1 MRSLEQGRRLAKA
14 GPVRI
19 SGLFLAGTL
28 TTYRKYLQRVLG
40 GDWLAFPRR
49 LFNDTA
55 SVVMGE
61 RAIALPADSDL
72 LGTEANFG
80 AFVEVEE
87 IENVQL
93 WPVQFWQRS
102 VHPTYSTTKIGHL
115 LLPVNCPQ
123 SIFPQVKYF

>member
-1 MRSLEQGRRLAKA
+1 M
-14 GPVRI
+14 
-19 SGLFLAGTL
+19 FLSGTL

-40 GDWLAFPRR
+40 GDLLAFPRR
-49 LFNDTA
+49 VFNDTA

-61 RAIALPADSDL
+61 RAVVLPADDDL
-72 LGTEANFG
+72 LGIEANFG

-102 VHPTYSTTKIGHL
+102 VRIYTDLIHL
-115 LLPVNCPQ
+115 A
-123 SIFPQVKYF
+123 

>member
-1 MRSLEQGRRLAKA
+1 MNMMMIYCTFVVRS
-14 GPVRI
+14 
-19 SGLFLAGTL
+19 SGTL
-28 TTYRKYLQRVLG
+28 TTYRKYLRRVLG
-40 GDWLAFPRR
+40 GDWLSFPRR

-61 RAIALPADSDL
+61 RAIVLPAESDL
-72 LGTEANFG
+72 LGTEADFG

-102 VHPTYSTTKIGHL
+102 VA
-115 LLPVNCPQ
+115 CE
-123 SIFPQVKYF
+123 

>member
-1 MRSLEQGRRLAKA
+1 MLQTTLLAIMKCIDLSRPKSA
-14 GPVRI
+14 AVKDIDIGKGDIDLPLYHTYDGSVLV
-19 SGLFLAGTL
+19 GAL

-61 RAIALPADSDL
+61 RAVVLPADADL

-102 VHPTYSTTKIGHL
+102 EQTY
-115 LLPVNCPQ
+115 
-123 SIFPQVKYF
+123 

>member
-1 MRSLEQGRRLAKA
+1 MSLLVVGA
-14 GPVRI
+14 
-19 SGLFLAGTL
+19 L
-28 TTYRKYLQRVLG
+28 TTYRKYLKRVLG

-61 RAIALPADSDL
+61 RSIVLPADADL

-87 IENVQL
+87 VENVQL
-93 WPVQFWQRS
+93 WPIQFWQRF
-102 VHPTYSTTKIGHL
+102 VQIRHL
-115 LLPVNCPQ
+115 FSSKARIL
-123 SIFPQVKYF
+123 FPGGSMD